1 MRPAI
6 VSGIVTGDAPV
17 SYRSIFPQ
25 RSLQKL
31 TRPSS
36 LLVFKV
42 ANADWLKVSCSAKK
56 IKGSQLSK
64 FLKRSLCQNKLYKF
78 LLFLDHNLTLIPSLI
93 AKYFLNHVI

>member
-42 ANADWLKVSCSAKK
+42 ANADWLKVSCSTKK